1 MRTRASS
8 SRESRRAGEHR
19 PRCRWWRP
27 TASGQG
33 DRARQGHT
41 IHPSLRLRGLLAFEP
56 LSVTLDTDIVEVLRL
71 AANQPTTRL
80 IGVVDAEGHL
90 VGMIPI
96 RDLVEAVVA
105 RTIPEALIPDAVDVE
120 SVGHFGQVVG
130 SHTAADVMIEP
141 VAVTPDAT
149 ITSALREIHHRR
161 SGAPSSAQGP
171 DRVPDGLELRT

>member
-1 MRTRASS
+1 VTGPNRVTRSTPVSAC
-8 SRESRRAGEHR
+8 E
-19 PRCRWWRP
+19 
-27 TASGQG
+27 
-33 DRARQGHT
+33 
-41 IHPSLRLRGLLAFEP
+41 GLLAFEP
-56 LSVTLDTDIVEVLRL
+56 LSVALDTDIVEVLRL

-80 IGVVDAEGHL
+80 IGVVDAEGRL

-105 RTIPEALIPDAVDVE
+105 RTITEALIPDALDAE

-149 ITSALREIHHRR
+149 ITRALREIHHRR
-161 SGAPSSAQGP
+161 LSGVYVVDADGRPIGYL
-171 DRVPDGLELRT
+171 DGLELAYLTAVVPRPEP